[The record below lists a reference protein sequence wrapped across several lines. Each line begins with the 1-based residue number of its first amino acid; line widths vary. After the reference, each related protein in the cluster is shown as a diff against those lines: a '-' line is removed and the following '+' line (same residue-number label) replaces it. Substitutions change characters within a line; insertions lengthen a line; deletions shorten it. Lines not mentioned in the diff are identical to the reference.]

1 MEKRLKLPPKSFLGT
16 WTRKQVLQGMKFAK
30 KHPNGIIERGYCN
43 EMTGTAFR
51 RMIRYLLN
59 SKITSYQ

>member
-30 KHPNGIIERGYCN
+30 KYPNGIIERGYCD
-43 EMTGTAFR
+43 EMTSTHFR
-51 RMIRYLLN
+51 QFVRYLLHC
-59 SKITSYQ
+59 KITSYQ